1 MVKGFIISE
10 SLKDPTFLNELKQ
23 LSVKV
28 KAHPEH
34 PETPVWHLFKIEAP
48 AQAVTVLAG
57 RLAAELKPGWYA
69 HFWSDELLYISF
81 PGRVFRLNRSQDQSS
96 PAYREVVQYGR
107 THGIE
112 ERYLNFLIEE

>member
-28 KAHPEH
+28 EAHPDY
-34 PETPVWHLFKIEAP
+34 PKAPFWRLFKIEAP
-48 AQAVTVLAG
+48 VAEVAILAG
-57 RLAAELKPGWYA
+57 RLAMELKPGWYA

-81 PGRVFRLNRSQDQSS
+81 PGRVFRLSRSQDQSS
-96 PAYREVVQYGR
+96 PAYREVVQYGQ
-107 THGIE
+107 T
-112 ERYLNFLIEE
+112 